1 MRENA
6 ATKGLRYLTEGRVI
20 VTKVNGGSVLAYV
33 RGEGAVYRAGY
44 EAGSWWCNCPART
57 ERCAHPTA
65 VRLVTAVD
73 LPTGGGSNR
82 LVGAIPGHPAGAWQ
96 PA

>member
-33 RGEGAVYRAGY
+33 RGDLAACQLASPHVLAN
-44 EAGSWWCNCPART
+44 GSS
-57 ERCAHPTA
+57 
-65 VRLVTAVD
+65 V
-73 LPTGGGSNR
+73 SK
-82 LVGAIPGHPAGAWQ
+82 PGTW
-96 PA
+96 